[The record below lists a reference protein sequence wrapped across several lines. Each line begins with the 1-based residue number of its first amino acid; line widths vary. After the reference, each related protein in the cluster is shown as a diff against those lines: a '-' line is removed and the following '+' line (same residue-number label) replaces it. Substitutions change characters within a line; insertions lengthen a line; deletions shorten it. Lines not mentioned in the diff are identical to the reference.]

1 MRRPSRFDYRII
13 VISFSIALIFGAAAA
28 WLTTIL

>member
-13 VISFSIALIFGAAAA
+13 VISFAIALTFGGAAA
-28 WLTTIL
+28 WLTTIW